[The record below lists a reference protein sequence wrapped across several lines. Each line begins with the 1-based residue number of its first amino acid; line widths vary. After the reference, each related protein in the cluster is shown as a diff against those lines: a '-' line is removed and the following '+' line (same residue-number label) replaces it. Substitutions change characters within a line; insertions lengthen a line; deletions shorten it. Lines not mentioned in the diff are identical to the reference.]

1 MDVSTCPTQIVTE
14 LKEVGWEISM
24 TKTTLTIVVANTT
37 QFCRYRNSA
46 VRTFTY
52 KIKNIPPL

>member
-1 MDVSTCPTQIVTE
+1 
-14 LKEVGWEISM
+14 
-24 TKTTLTIVVANTT
+24 LTVVVANTT
-37 QFCRYRNSA
+37 QFCRCRNST